1 MRVQSSATDTAN
13 SDGRTNADAKR
24 GLLTETHW
32 LVIGVM
38 RYTPVGL
45 FIIVLVLV
53 GMPLTVQA
61 QAVDVHSIVDTLLGK
76 YKSAGQA
83 WTVTI
88 ETAATK
94 LFWLLATISLGWT
107 CVSMAI
113 KQSDLVEI
121 VAELCRFIM
130 FTGFFFWLLLH
141 GASFGNAIVSSLRQI
156 GGDAAGTG
164 QAIYPGDLITLGM
177 KVYQQTLTHVN
188 WLQPESIVAPI
199 MIAVIIL
206 IVCALIAVNMILLL
220 CAAWIVLYAGLIFLG
235 FGGCRWTSDMAINYY
250 RTVLGVGVSLMT
262 MQLIIGIG
270 VKFLQDLVAST
281 GNNLDAGQLGILL
294 CATII
299 LAVISHR
306 LPHMVA
312 GMVVGGGHNG
322 AIGGIGMMTLFAAGM
337 TGMGLASRLSG
348 NPAAM
353 LAAEG
358 VGEGAKMLQD
368 RIAAAE
374 AAMGSQKAQASSFTA
389 TSGPGDAMAGAH
401 SVSKGSSSSS
411 SGKGSPISWYGRRSR
426 SGSAI
431 GGGGKTSVAAAS
443 SSAAGV
449 EPVDGGKTTPAEPP
463 LERPMSA
470 DEARGFG
477 PDGNGG
483 VEGQPYTPTSEDQMT

>member
-1 MRVQSSATDTAN
+1 MSQNRVRLAIMLIT
-13 SDGRTNADAKR
+13 
-24 GLLTETHW
+24 
-32 LVIGVM
+32 VV
-38 RYTPVGL
+38 
-45 FIIVLVLV
+45 VLSTSVA
-53 GMPLTVQA
+53 QA
-61 QAVDVHSIVDTLLGK
+61 QSTGPQGVVDDLLGK
-76 YKSAGQA
+76 YKSAGKA
-83 WTVTI
+83 WEATI
-88 ETAATK
+88 EQAATK

-130 FTGFFFWLLLH
+130 FTGLFLWLLTN
-141 GASFGNAIVSSLRQI
+141 GAAYGNDIIQSLSQLGTNA
-156 GGDAAGTG
+156 GGQGLT
-164 QAIYPGDLITLGM
+164 PGDIVNLAM
-177 KVYQQTLTHVN
+177 QVYQNTLSHVN
-188 WLQPESIVAPI
+188 FLQPESIVAPI
-199 MIAVIIL
+199 IIAVIIL
-206 IVCALIAVNMILLL
+206 IVCALVAVNMILLL
-220 CAAWIVLYAGLIFLG
+220 CAAWVVLYAGLIFLG

-262 MQLIIGIG
+262 MKLIVAIG
-270 VKFLQDLVAST
+270 VRYLHDLVAST
-281 GNNLDAGQLGILL
+281 SPNLNASQLGILL
-294 CATII
+294 CAVII

-353 LAAEG
+353 LAVEG

-389 TSGPGDAMAGAH
+389 TSGPGDAMAGAP
-401 SVSKGSSSSS
+401 SVSKGSSSSG
-411 SGKGSPISWYGRRSR
+411 SGKVSPISWYGRRSR

-431 GGGGKTSVAAAS
+431 GGGS
-443 SSAAGV
+443 
-449 EPVDGGKTTPAEPP
+449 
-463 LERPMSA
+463 
-470 DEARGFG
+470 
-477 PDGNGG
+477 
-483 VEGQPYTPTSEDQMT
+483 

>member
-1 MRVQSSATDTAN
+1 MSQNRVRLAIMLIT
-13 SDGRTNADAKR
+13 
-24 GLLTETHW
+24 
-32 LVIGVM
+32 VV
-38 RYTPVGL
+38 
-45 FIIVLVLV
+45 VLSTSVA
-53 GMPLTVQA
+53 QA
-61 QAVDVHSIVDTLLGK
+61 QSTGPQGVVDDLLGK
-76 YKSAGQA
+76 YKSAGKA
-83 WTVTI
+83 WEATI
-88 ETAATK
+88 EQAATK

-130 FTGFFFWLLLH
+130 FTGLFLWLLTN
-141 GASFGNAIVSSLRQI
+141 GAAYGNDIIQSLSQLGTNA
-156 GGDAAGTG
+156 GGQGLT
-164 QAIYPGDLITLGM
+164 PGDIVNLAM
-177 KVYQQTLTHVN
+177 QVYQNTLSHVN
-188 WLQPESIVAPI
+188 FLQPESIVAPI
-199 MIAVIIL
+199 IIAVIIL
-206 IVCALIAVNMILLL
+206 IVCALVAVNMILLL
-220 CAAWIVLYAGLIFLG
+220 CAAWVVLYAGLIFLG

-262 MQLIIGIG
+262 MKLIVAIG
-270 VKFLQDLVAST
+270 VRYLHDLVAST
-281 GNNLDAGQLGILL
+281 SPNLNASQLGILL
-294 CATII
+294 CAVII

-353 LAAEG
+353 LAVEG

-389 TSGPGDAMAGAH
+389 TNGPGDAMAGAH
-401 SVSKGSSSSS
+401 SVSKGSSSSG
-411 SGKGSPISWYGRRSR
+411 SGKVSPISWYGRRSR

-431 GGGGKTSVAAAS
+431 GGGSKTSFAGAS
-443 SSAAGV
+443 SSAAGA

-483 VEGQPYTPTSEDQMT
+483 VDGQPYTPTSEDQIT

>member
-1 MRVQSSATDTAN
+1 MGRYRLGISLIFVIVVIAAAPVAASAQNANVQ
-13 SDGRTNADAKR
+13 G
-24 GLLTETHW
+24 
-32 LVIGVM
+32 VI
-38 RYTPVGL
+38 
-45 FIIVLVLV
+45 
-53 GMPLTVQA
+53 
-61 QAVDVHSIVDTLLGK
+61 DTLLNK
-76 YKSAGQA
+76 YKSAGES
-83 WTVTI
+83 WTITI
-88 ETAATK
+88 ENAATH
-94 LFWLLATISLGWT
+94 LFWILAMISFSWT
-107 CVSMAI
+107 CISMAI
-113 KQSDLVEI
+113 KQADLVEI

-141 GASFGNAIVSSLRQI
+141 GATFANAIINSLRQV
-156 GGDAAGTG
+156 GGDAGGAG
-164 QAIYPGDLITLGM
+164 QQIFPMAVLNLGLQ
-177 KVYQQTLTHVN
+177 VYQQTLTHVN

-199 MIAVIIL
+199 IIAVIIL

-250 RTVLGVGVSLMT
+250 RTVLGVGVALMT
-262 MQLIIGIG
+262 MELIIGIG
-270 VKFLQDLVAST
+270 VQFLQQVVAATSQT
-281 GNNLDAGQLGILL
+281 VDASQLGILL
-294 CATII
+294 CAVII

-322 AIGGIGMMTLFAAGM
+322 AIGGVGMMTLFAAGM

-353 LAAEG
+353 RAAEG

-374 AAMGSQKAQASSFTA
+374 AAMGSQKAQASGFTA
-389 TSGPGDAMAGAH
+389 TSGPGDAMAGAP
-401 SVSKGSSSSS
+401 SVSKGSSSSG
-411 SGKGSPISWYGRRSR
+411 SGKMSPISWYGRRCR
-426 SGSAI
+426 SGS
-431 GGGGKTSVAAAS
+431 GGGKTSLAAAAS
-443 SSAAGV
+443 SAGGV
-449 EPVDGGKTTPAEPP
+449 ESVAGKTTPEEPA

-483 VEGQPYTPTSEDQMT
+483 VEGQPYTPPSEDQVT